1 MSRMEPVAPMRPR
14 KGVTV
19 ERLFYGAR
27 EFGEMF
33 GISKSKAAQIVMS
46 GRVKSV
52 WLDGRRLI
60 PSEEVRAFA
69 DRLKVEAGLAPVA

>member
-1 MSRMEPVAPMRPR
+1 M
-14 KGVTV
+14 

-27 EFGEMF
+27 EFGELF
-33 GISKSKAAQIVMS
+33 GISKSKAAELVMA

-60 PSEEVRAFA
+60 PAEEVRAFA